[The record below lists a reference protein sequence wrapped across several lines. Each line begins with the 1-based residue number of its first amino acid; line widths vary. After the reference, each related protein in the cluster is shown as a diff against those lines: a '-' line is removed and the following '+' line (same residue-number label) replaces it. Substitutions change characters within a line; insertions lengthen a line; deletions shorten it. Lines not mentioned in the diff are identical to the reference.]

1 MKMIEMRPPRIA
13 LASTLMAAAIQWTV
27 VTGKGMQFAVP
38 WFGVTLGLM
47 GFSLMM
53 WAWWLFKQRDLA
65 ICPTAR
71 TASMIT
77 HGPYRFTRNP
87 MYLGMILM
95 MLGPAL
101 YFGTP
106 PFYFAAIGYFVILN
120 NVFCPY
126 EEIKLLN
133 AFGGEYMQYRERV
146 RRWF

>member
-95 MLGPAL
+95 MLGLAL
-101 YFGTP
+101 YLGTL
-106 PFYFAAIGYFVILN
+106 PFYLSAVSYFAILN
-120 NVFCPY
+120 FVFCPF
-126 EEIKLLN
+126 EENKLSY
-133 AFGGEYMQYRERV
+133 AFGEEYSQYKVQV
-146 RRWF
+146 RRWL